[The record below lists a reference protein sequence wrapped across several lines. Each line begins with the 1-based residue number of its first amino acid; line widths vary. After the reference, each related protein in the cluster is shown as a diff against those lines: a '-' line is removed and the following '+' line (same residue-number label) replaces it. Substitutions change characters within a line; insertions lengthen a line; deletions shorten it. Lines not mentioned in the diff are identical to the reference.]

1 MPQQSIETK
10 ENRTLNGHFDGE
22 RREPVTVKIIP
33 LEGGQSPLVI
43 RKDSSQ
49 GTKK

>member
-22 RREPVTVKIIP
+22 RREPVTVLVIP
-33 LEGGQSPLVI
+33 IDGQSPLVI